1 MSTLNPELSQRAR
14 AWMSDDPDQSTRDD
28 LERRLTA
35 AEAGDEAELTELK
48 GAFDGTLQF
57 GTAGLRGAMGPG
69 PNRMNVAVVSRAA
82 AGIGAYLREVV
93 GEARVVIGYDARY
106 NSRTF
111 AETSAAILTAAGHH
125 VILMPHHWPTP
136 VLAHAVRA
144 KSADCGIMVTASH
157 NPARDNGYKVY
168 LGGRAASEDGNGVQ
182 IVPPADA
189 QIAAKIAAVG
199 AVREIPLAE
208 SGWEVMPETFVD
220 DYIDAILPIIDRAST
235 ADQNTV
241 RTARTDL
248 RIVHTA
254 MHGVGSATMLAAFE
268 RAGFTDIHS
277 VKEQQEPDP
286 DFPTVPFPN
295 PEEKGAIDLAAKLA
309 EQVEADLVIAND
321 PDADRCAA
329 AIYDPR
335 REAWR
340 MLHGDELGLLLATYV
355 ATHRQVDGTFANSIV
370 SSRSLGALA
379 AARGYAST
387 QTLTGFKWIAR
398 AKNIAFGYEE
408 AIGYC
413 VLPNVVKDKDGISA
427 ALAIAELAALTKANG
442 SSLVELLDELAR
454 ELGLYLT
461 SQLSIRVSN
470 LDLISQMMHTLRTAP
485 PSTLA
490 GSAVVEVRD
499 LAEGSLETTGLP
511 PTNGMLLLAEDD
523 SRVIV
528 RPSGTEPKLKAYLEV
543 VSEVEQNASFH
554 DLSAARAGA
563 AEKLE
568 NMKKELGELL
578 GARS

>member
-111 AETSAAILTAAGHH
+111 AETSAAILTAVGHE

-189 QIAAKIAAVG
+189 DIAAKIAAVG

-208 SGWEVMPETFVD
+208 SGWEVMPEAFVD
-220 DYIDAILPIIDRAST
+220 DYIDAILPIIDRASA

-241 RTARTDL
+241 RTARADL

-286 DFPTVPFPN
+286 DFSTVPFPN

-309 EQVEADLVIAND
+309 EQVEADLVVAND

-470 LDLISQMMHTLRTAP
+470 LDLIGQMMHTLRTAP

-490 GSAVVEVRD
+490 GSTVVEVRD
-499 LAEGSLETTGLP
+499 LAESSLETTGLP

-543 VSEVEQNASFH
+543 VSEVAQNASFQ

-568 NMKKELGELL
+568 LMKKELSELL
-578 GARS
+578 GA

>member
-1 MSTLNPELSQRAR
+1 MSTLKPELADRAR
-14 AWMSDDPDQSTRDD
+14 AWVEDDPDQATRQE
-28 LERRLTA
+28 LLSRIKA
-35 AEAGDEAELTELK
+35 AEAGDDAEVAELES
-48 GAFDGTLQF
+48 AFAGTLQF

-82 AGIGAYLREVV
+82 AGIGSYLRDVV

-111 AETSAAILTAAGHH
+111 ATTSAAILRAAGHH

-168 LGGRAASEDGNGVQ
+168 LGGRAAGADGNGVQ

-189 QIAAKIAAVG
+189 DIAAKIASVG
-199 AVREIPLAE
+199 AVREIPRAE
-208 SGWEVMPETFVD
+208 GGWEMMPESFVD
-220 DYIDAILPIIDRAST
+220 EYIEAILPILERDSASDTNATRSDRA
-235 ADQNTV
+235 N
-241 RTARTDL
+241 L

-268 RAGFTDIHS
+268 RAGFTDLHS

-295 PEEKGAIDLAAKLA
+295 PEERGAIDLAAKLA

-355 ATHRQVDGTFANSIV
+355 ATHRPVRGTFANSIV

-379 AARGYAST
+379 NARRYKST

-398 AKNIAFGYEE
+398 AENIAFGYEE

-413 VLPNVVKDKDGISA
+413 VLPEVVKDKDGMSA
-427 ALAIAELAALTKANG
+427 ALAIAELAALTKAKG
-442 SSLVELLDELAR
+442 SSLTELLDELAR
-454 ELGLYLT
+454 EIGLYLT

-470 LDLISQMMHTLRTAP
+470 LDLIGEMMHTLRTTP
-485 PSTLA
+485 PKTLA
-490 GSAVVEVRD
+490 GSSVVEVRD
-499 LAEGSLETTGLP
+499 LAEGTVETTGLP
-511 PTNGMLLLAEDD
+511 PTNGMLLLAADD

-543 VSEVEQNASFH
+543 VTKVEENADFN
-554 DLSAARAGA
+554 DLSAAREHAT
-563 AEKLE
+563 EKLE
-568 NMKKELGELL
+568 QMKKELSELL
-578 GARS
+578 GS

>member
-1 MSTLNPELSQRAR
+1 MSTLKPELADRAR
-14 AWMSDDPDQSTRDD
+14 AWVEDDPDQATRQE
-28 LERRLTA
+28 LLSRIKA
-35 AEAGDEAELTELK
+35 AEAGDDAEVAELES
-48 GAFDGTLQF
+48 AFAGTLQF

-82 AGIGAYLREVV
+82 AGIGSYLRDVV

-111 AETSAAILTAAGHH
+111 ATTSAAILRAAGHH

-168 LGGRAASEDGNGVQ
+168 LGGRAAGADGNGVQ

-189 QIAAKIAAVG
+189 DIAAKIASVG
-199 AVREIPLAE
+199 AVREIPRAE
-208 SGWEVMPETFVD
+208 GGWEMMPESFVD
-220 DYIDAILPIIDRAST
+220 EYIEAILPVLERESASDPAAARTERAS
-235 ADQNTV
+235 
-241 RTARTDL
+241 L

-254 MHGVGSATMLAAFE
+254 MHGVGSATMLAAFA
-268 RAGFTDIHS
+268 RAGFTDIHP

-355 ATHRQVDGTFANSIV
+355 AIHRPVRGTFANSIV

-379 AARGYAST
+379 NARRYKST

-398 AKNIAFGYEE
+398 AENIAFGYEE

-413 VLPNVVKDKDGISA
+413 VLPEVVKDKDGMSA

-442 SSLVELLDELAR
+442 STLTELLDELAR
-454 ELGLYLT
+454 EIGLYLT

-470 LDLISQMMHTLRTAP
+470 LDLIGEMMHTLRTTP
-485 PSTLA
+485 PKTLA
-490 GSAVVEVRD
+490 GSPVVEVRD
-499 LAEGSLETTGLP
+499 LAEGTVETTGLP
-511 PTNGMLLLAEDD
+511 PTNGMLLLAADD

-543 VSEVEQNASFH
+543 VTEVEENADFN
-554 DLSAARAGA
+554 DLSAAREHAT
-563 AEKLE
+563 EKLE
-568 NMKKELGELL
+568 QMKKELSELL
-578 GARS
+578 GS

>member
-1 MSTLNPELSQRAR
+1 M
-14 AWMSDDPDQSTRDD
+14 
-28 LERRLTA
+28 
-35 AEAGDEAELTELK
+35 
-48 GAFDGTLQF
+48 
-57 GTAGLRGAMGPG
+57 
-69 PNRMNVAVVSRAA
+69 
-82 AGIGAYLREVV
+82 
-93 GEARVVIGYDARY
+93 
-106 NSRTF
+106 
-111 AETSAAILTAAGHH
+111 
-125 VILMPHHWPTP
+125 
-136 VLAHAVRA
+136 
-144 KSADCGIMVTASH
+144 
-157 NPARDNGYKVY
+157 
-168 LGGRAASEDGNGVQ
+168 
-182 IVPPADA
+182 
-189 QIAAKIAAVG
+189 
-199 AVREIPLAE
+199 
-208 SGWEVMPETFVD
+208 MPESFVD
-220 DYIDAILPIIDRAST
+220 EYVEAILPIIERSDATDTSAAHAARA
-235 ADQNTV
+235 N
-241 RTARTDL
+241 L
-248 RIVHTA
+248 RVVHTA

-355 ATHRQVDGTFANSIV
+355 ATHRQVEGTFANSIV

-470 LDLISQMMHTLRTAP
+470 LDLIGQMMHTLRTAP

-511 PTNGMLLLAEDD
+511 PTNGMLLLAEDN

>member
-1 MSTLNPELSQRAR
+1 MSALEPNLASRAR
-14 AWMSDDPDQSTRDD
+14 AWMEDDPNQSTREE
-28 LERRLTA
+28 LQHRIAA
-35 AEAGDEAELTELK
+35 AEEGNEAELAELE
-48 GAFDGTLQF
+48 GAFAGTLQF

-82 AGIGAYLREVV
+82 AGIGAYLSDAV
-93 GEARVVIGYDARY
+93 GTARIVIGYDARY

-111 AETSAAILTAAGHH
+111 AETSAAILTAAGHE

-189 QIAAKIAAVG
+189 DIAAKIASVG
-199 AVREIPLAE
+199 AVRDIPLAE
-208 SGWEVMPETFVD
+208 SGWETMPESFVD
-220 DYIDAILPIIDRAST
+220 EYVEAILPIIERSDATDTGAARA
-235 ADQNTV
+235 
-241 RTARTDL
+241 ARANL

-254 MHGVGSATMLAAFE
+254 MHGVGSATMLSAFE
-268 RAGFTDIHS
+268 SAGFTDVHS

-335 REAWR
+335 RDSWR
-340 MLHGDELGLLLATYV
+340 MLHGDELGLLLATYI
-355 ATHRQVDGTFANSIV
+355 ADHREVEGTFANSIV

-379 AARGYAST
+379 KARGYAST

-398 AKNIAFGYEE
+398 AHNIAFGYEE

-413 VLPNVVKDKDGISA
+413 VFPNVVKDKDGMSA
-427 ALAIAELAALTKANG
+427 ALAIAELAALTKAHG
-442 SSLVELLDELAR
+442 ASLVDLLDDLAR
-454 ELGLYLT
+454 ECGLYLT

-470 LDLISQMMHTLRTAP
+470 LDRIGEMMTTLRTTP
-485 PSTLA
+485 PSALA
-490 GSAVVEVRD
+490 NSPVVDVRD

-511 PTNGMLLLAEDD
+511 PTNGMFLLAEDD

-543 VSEVEQNASFH
+543 VSPIAADASFN
-554 DLSAARAGA
+554 DLSAARERA

-568 NMKKELGELL
+568 LMKKELSELL
-578 GARS
+578 GA